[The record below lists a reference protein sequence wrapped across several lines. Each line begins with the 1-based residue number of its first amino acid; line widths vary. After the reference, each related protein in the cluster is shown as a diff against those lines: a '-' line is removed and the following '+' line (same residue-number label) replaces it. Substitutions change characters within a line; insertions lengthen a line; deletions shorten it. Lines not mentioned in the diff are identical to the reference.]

1 MFFLSIYFLGF
12 GVLARRTV
20 FGRGVTEFTRLR
32 CAASFL
38 RSCVACHV
46 GSLPSCVLGCSLFCG
61 PSDRLRKYF
70 AAVVGSATL
79 KYLANLKANTYV
91 SCPVAGRSENTA
103 QQLGT
108 VLYETLMRGRC
119 VWRHQ
124 ARAFVALFCIVLCCH
139 TPPSRF
145 FDAKVEVVSNIDPLP
160 RGGRYF
166 ARAVRAF
173 CDGPFD
179 GPSTTTIKVLA
190 EGIFS
195 SKQGDRRFLATTTV
209 TKNQASSLLCTSLAV
224 VYF

>member
-79 KYLANLKANTYV
+79 KYLANLKANT
-91 SCPVAGRSENTA
+91 
-103 QQLGT
+103 
-108 VLYETLMRGRC
+108 
-119 VWRHQ
+119 
-124 ARAFVALFCIVLCCH
+124 
-139 TPPSRF
+139 F